1 MSCITVFLFS
11 DVNVKFCFFRE
22 SKEKRILI
30 SKTHN
35 NFIMRSMIKGVI
47 PQQLNEISV
56 FYLIIFTCKYILVVE
71 LGGNSSNEFLNKR
84 KQYFPAYTT
93 VLSGLLEWL
102 NFLI

>member
-35 NFIMRSMIKGVI
+35 FIMRSMIKGVI
-47 PQQLNEISV
+47 PLQLNEISV

-71 LGGNSSNEFLNKR
+71 LGGNSSNEFLHKS

>member
-11 DVNVKFCFFRE
+11 DVKFCFFRE

-47 PQQLNEISV
+47 PLQLNEISV

-71 LGGNSSNEFLNKR
+71 LGGNSSNEFLHKS